1 MKSGFKK
8 TTSFIFGWLLLSLLH
23 SSCTRIDLFERVK
36 NIPSQQ
42 WSSSFKPQ
50 FRFTITDTVATYQ
63 LYILL
68 RHTNKYNYNNIWLN
82 LHAKAPGQKP
92 QRFTLELPLATN
104 EKGWLGS
111 GMDDL
116 FDHRIAVTLDPQ
128 KFNFSKPGEYIFT
141 LEHVMR
147 EEPLQ
152 HVMNAGIRLE
162 KK

>member
-1 MKSGFKK
+1 
-8 TTSFIFGWLLLSLLH
+8 
-23 SSCTRIDLFERVK
+23 
-36 NIPSQQ
+36 
-42 WSSSFKPQ
+42 
-50 FRFTITDTVATYQ
+50 
-63 LYILL
+63 
-68 RHTNKYNYNNIWLN
+68 
-82 LHAKAPGQKP
+82 
-92 QRFTLELPLATN
+92 LATN

-128 KFNFSKPGEYIFT
+128 KFNFSKSGEYIFT